1 MMLISTR
8 WLFRNKVIL
17 IINGTACI
25 RFWKDNNSNNYN
37 NMFLLLLSEPP
48 FFLSPFFHDDNNM
61 AEDFT
66 HSAHFRFRDGC
77 CSLMTTMIV
86 FKCNLEKIVKNA
98 KFANLLISL
107 CAFDVKCN
115 FFILSTTS
123 RLFVSNFSIRAIYW
137 SFRVIS
143 LRNICK
149 RWHIME

>member
-1 MMLISTR
+1 
-8 WLFRNKVIL
+8 
-17 IINGTACI
+17 
-25 RFWKDNNSNNYN
+25 
-37 NMFLLLLSEPP
+37 
-48 FFLSPFFHDDNNM
+48 M

-123 RLFVSNFSIRAIYW
+123 RLFFFYKSYLLKFQGDFSEKYLQEMTYYGIETLRSLWYVFLIFYQTKTAW
-137 SFRVIS
+137 SETCCLS
-143 LRNICK
+143 LAFFVAMAVQK
-149 RWHIME
+149 